1 MFKNTSWL
9 LALGL
14 GLLAACSS
22 GAPATA
28 AVGQLAPDFTVTDV
42 EQSQIS
48 LGDFEDQTVLLYF
61 SMADG

>member
-1 MFKNTSWL
+1 MFKKTSWL
-9 LALGL
+9 LAL

-28 AVGQLAPDFTVTDV
+28 EVGQPAPDFTVTSVDQGQV
-42 EQSQIS
+42 S
-48 LGDFEDQTVLLYF
+48 LGDFEGQDVLLYF

>member
-1 MFKNTSWL
+1 MFKKMSWL
-9 LALGL
+9 FVLSL

-28 AVGQLAPDFTVTDV
+28 VVGQQAPDFTVTDV
-42 EQSQIS
+42 EQSQVS
-48 LGDFEDQTVLLYF
+48 LGDFEDQAVLLYF